1 MLLRIKTEGKP
12 MSKLDLRKELKQ
24 YYTAKKKPEIID
36 VPPGNFLTYDGR
48 GAPDGEAYSAALQ
61 ALYGLSYTL
70 KFRCKAEGQDFTVM
84 ALEGL
89 WWWDDPTIFDI
100 EGAPP
105 REEWNWKSMIRQPDF
120 ITREMVD
127 EIRDEVREKRGPA
140 VDGVV
145 LETFHEGLSAQI
157 MHIGPYSEEGPTARK
172 LHAFIEDS
180 GYRMR
185 GRHHE
190 IYLSD
195 PRRSKPENM
204 KTILRQPVEDG

>member
-1 MLLRIKTEGKP
+1 MD
-12 MSKLDLRKELKQ
+12 KLDLRKELKR
-24 YYTAKKKPEIID
+24 YYTAKRKPEIVD
-36 VPPGNFLTYDGR
+36 VPPGKFLTYTGR
-48 GAPDGEAYSAALQ
+48 GAPESEAYQAALT

-70 KFRCKAEGQDFTVM
+70 KFKSKAEGRDFTVM

-89 WWWDDPTIFDI
+89 WWWDDPTVFDF
-100 EGAPP
+100 EDAPP

-120 ITREMVD
+120 VTREMVD
-127 EIRDEVREKRGPA
+127 EVRPEVREKRGPA
-140 VDGVV
+140 VDAVV

-157 MHIGPYSEEGPTARK
+157 MHIGPYSEEGPTGRT

-204 KTILRQPVEDG
+204 KTILRQPVEEA